1 MGWITLYIFVNIINM
16 SFILLVAFSAFFVAG
31 CAAFFS
37 IKGLIVLFSGDALA
51 VGVMAS
57 SLELGKLVAASFLHT
72 YWKAIS
78 KLLKLY
84 LCSAVFVLMCVTSLG
99 IFGFLTG
106 AYQEHSTKVNTF
118 DTKIAA
124 LTLEK
129 SSVDQ
134 AILERTDRIKVLADL
149 RQTQEQRIQVAGN
162 LKGPREQAY
171 KSIAEA
177 NEEIQK
183 KELEVSSARQRS
195 VELDKEISEL
205 KISLDTTTDIGSFK
219 FLASALHTDVDTSVR
234 YFIFALIFVFDPLA
248 VTLVLALNKLI
259 EARAAR
265 KEKELAQYEDS
276 LRNSSAAQPGLS
288 EALGVFID
296 EDDFEVAPSTSEKE
310 IEPSE
315 PSENTFTPEADI
327 AGPPQI
333 IEQPQQDPP
342 MTSITPENNSPI
354 AVYAGDPVSA
364 LPISEVEMLPPNKRS
379 RRVKV
384 DKPAAEN
391 TAEVNTWQRVIR

>member
-1 MGWITLYIFVNIINM
+1 M

-37 IKGLIVLFSGDALA
+37 IKGLVVLFSGDALA
-51 VGVMAS
+51 ICIMAS
-57 SLELGKLVAASFLHT
+57 SLELGKLVAASFLHS
-72 YWKAIS
+72 YWKAVS

-84 LCSAVFVLMCVTSLG
+84 LCLAVLVLMCVTSLG

-106 AYQEHSTKVNTF
+106 AYQEHSTRVNTF

-134 AILERTDRIKVLADL
+134 AILERADRIKSLADL
-149 RQTQEQRIQVAGN
+149 RQTQEQRIQSSGN

-219 FLASALHTDVDTSVR
+219 FLASALHTDVDTAVR

-259 EARAAR
+259 EVRAAR
-265 KEKELAQYEDS
+265 KERELEQYEAS
-276 LRNSSAAQPGLS
+276 LRGLNKEEKQSSVEQNFS
-288 EALGVFID
+288 ETLGVFID
-296 EDDFEVAPSTSEKE
+296 EDDFEPAAAAHKKDLVSTSPHKE
-310 IEPSE
+310 EA
-315 PSENTFTPEADI
+315 TPALDI
-327 AGPPQI
+327 AGPLQVN
-333 IEQPQQDPP
+333 EEVQPGPP
-342 MTSITPENNSPI
+342 MISIEPEYNNPI
-354 AVYAGDPVSA
+354 AVYEGDPVSDM
-364 LPISEVEMLPPNKRS
+364 PISEVEMLPS
-379 RRVKV
+379 GRRARRTK
-384 DKPAAEN
+384 ATSQTEQN
-391 TAEVNTWQRVIR
+391 TADVSTWQRVIK

>member
-1 MGWITLYIFVNIINM
+1 M

-51 VGVMAS
+51 IGVMAS

-72 YWKAIS
+72 YWKATS

-84 LCSAVFVLMCVTSLG
+84 LCLAVFVLMCVTSLG

-106 AYQEHSTKVNTF
+106 AYQEHSTRVNTF

-134 AILERTDRIKVLADL
+134 AILERADRIKSLADL
-149 RQTQEQRIQVAGN
+149 RQAQEQRIQTAGN

-219 FLASALHTDVDTSVR
+219 FLASALHTDIDTAVR

-248 VTLVLALNKLI
+248 VTLVLALNKLV
-259 EARAAR
+259 EVRAVR
-265 KEKELAQYEDS
+265 KEKELEQYEAS
-276 LRNSSAAQPGLS
+276 LRSFNKEESQPATNKNFS
-288 EALGVFID
+288 ETLGVFID
-296 EDDFEVAPSTSEKE
+296 EDDFEPAAVPAKKAFVSAIPKKE
-310 IEPSE
+310 EA
-315 PSENTFTPEADI
+315 TPALDI
-327 AGPPQI
+327 AGPLQVN
-333 IEQPQQDPP
+333 EETQPGPP
-342 MTSITPENNSPI
+342 MISIEPEHNNPI
-354 AVYAGDPVSA
+354 AVYEGDPVSDM
-364 LPISEVEMLPPNKRS
+364 PISEVEMIPSS
-379 RRVKV
+379 RRAHRVKA
-384 DKPAAEN
+384 PNQPEQN
-391 TAEVNTWQRVIR
+391 TADVSTWQRVIK

>member
-1 MGWITLYIFVNIINM
+1 M

-37 IKGLIVLFSGDALA
+37 IKGLIVLFAGNALA
-51 VGVMAS
+51 IGVMAS
-57 SLELGKLVAASFLHT
+57 SLELGKLVAASFLHS
-72 YWKAIS
+72 YWKNIS

-84 LCSAVFVLMCVTSLG
+84 LCVAVFVLMCITSLG

-106 AYQEHSTKVNTF
+106 AYQEHSTRVNTF

-129 SSVDQ
+129 SSIDQ
-134 AILERTDRIKVLADL
+134 AILERSDRIKSLADL
-149 RQTQEQRIQVAGN
+149 RQLQEQRVQSAGN

-205 KISLDTTTDIGSFK
+205 KITLDTTTDIGSFK

-259 EARAAR
+259 EVRSAR
-265 KEKELAQYEDS
+265 KEKELEQYEES
-276 LRNSSAAQPGLS
+276 LRSLS
-288 EALGVFID
+288 KEESKPTTHQNFSETLGVFID
-296 EDDFEVAPSTSEKE
+296 EDDFEPVSFTAKE
-310 IEPSE
+310 EDTNKDLPE
-315 PSENTFTPEADI
+315 EETTPELDI
-327 AGPPQI
+327 AGPAQSF
-333 IEQPQQDPP
+333 EDSPQQDEHVATDAP
-342 MTSITPENNSPI
+342 TDDASV
-354 AVYAGDPVSA
+354 AVYTGDPVSDV
-364 LPISEVEMLPPNKRS
+364 PISEVEMLPAS
-379 RRVKV
+379 RRVRRTKINRQ
-384 DKPAAEN
+384 PPEN
-391 TAEVNTWQRVIR
+391 EADVNTWQRVIK

>member
-1 MGWITLYIFVNIINM
+1 M

-51 VGVMAS
+51 IGVMAS
-57 SLELGKLVAASFLHT
+57 SLELGKLVAASFLHS
-72 YWKAIS
+72 YWKTVS

-84 LCSAVFVLMCVTSLG
+84 LCLAVFVLMCVTSLG

-106 AYQEHSTKVNTF
+106 AYQEHSTRVNTF

-134 AILERTDRIKVLADL
+134 AVLERTDRIKSLADL
-149 RQTQEQRIQVAGN
+149 RQTQEQRIQTAGN

-183 KELEVSSARQRS
+183 KELEVSSARQRA

-205 KISLDTTTDIGSFK
+205 KITLDTTTDIGSFK
-219 FLASALHTDVDTSVR
+219 FLASALHTDVDTAVR

-259 EARAAR
+259 EVRAAR
-265 KEKELAQYEDS
+265 KDKELEQYEAS
-276 LRNSSAAQPGLS
+276 LRSLHKEESLTATNKNFS
-288 EALGVFID
+288 ETLGVFID
-296 EDDFEVAPSTSEKE
+296 EDDFEPVTAETKKYV
-310 IEPSE
+310 
-315 PSENTFTPEADI
+315 TPEAPLKEEATPALDI
-327 AGPPQI
+327 AGPLQVNEEI
-333 IEQPQQDPP
+333 QPGPP
-342 MTSITPENNSPI
+342 MISIEPEHNNPI
-354 AVYAGDPVSA
+354 AVYEGDPVSDM
-364 LPISEVEMLPPNKRS
+364 PISEVEMIPLSRRA
-379 RRVKV
+379 RRVKASSQ
-384 DKPAAEN
+384 PEQN
-391 TAEVNTWQRVIR
+391 TADVSTWQRVIK

>member
-1 MGWITLYIFVNIINM
+1 M

>member
-1 MGWITLYIFVNIINM
+1 M

-51 VGVMAS
+51 IGVMAS
-57 SLELGKLVAASFLHT
+57 SLELGKLVAASFLHS
-72 YWKAIS
+72 YWKTVS

-84 LCSAVFVLMCVTSLG
+84 LCLAVFVLMCVTSLG

-106 AYQEHSTKVNTF
+106 AYQEHSTRVNTF

-134 AILERTDRIKVLADL
+134 AILERADRIKSLADL
-149 RQTQEQRIQVAGN
+149 RQIQEQRIQTAGN

-171 KSIAEA
+171 KAIAEA

-219 FLASALHTDVDTSVR
+219 FLASALHTDVDSAVR

-259 EARAAR
+259 EVRAVK

-310 IEPSE
+310 IEPGE

-333 IEQPQQDPP
+333 IEQPQQDP
-342 MTSITPENNSPI
+342 TIASITPENNSPI